1 MATKPLSF
9 EQYLS
14 LKRTHPCKF
23 YTLPTQRQMYLDQQL
38 LGDSFFHSYNNK
50 DMEV

>member
-1 MATKPLSF
+1 MATEPLYF

-23 YTLPTQRQMYLDQQL
+23 YTLPTQRRMYLDQQF
-38 LGDSFFHSYNNK
+38 LGDSFFYSYSAK